1 MGGFHQGSPLS
12 MLLYNIAAEL
22 VANFNDKD
30 QRNTNRKPA
39 LTKSPSYLETLPT
52 LTGYE

>member
-30 QRNTNRKPA
+30 QRNTNRRPV

-52 LTGYE
+52 LTRYE